1 MRFVAIEYK
10 DGTNNN
16 NVLGYMRIPENMPSI
31 WTYGYRAYLRDKK
44 KVTGEI
50 KIYPLNAHLMDSDN
64 MGKAPLGYTNLEDDF
79 NLALRSNKY
88 YEECQ
93 SECIRRAWSMMD
105 PMSPDFAPKE
115 R

>member
-1 MRFVAIEYK
+1 MRFVAVEYK

-16 NVLGYMRIPENMPSI
+16 QVKGYIRIPDNMPPI
-31 WTYGYRAYLRDKK
+31 WSNGYRDYLKEKK
-44 KVTGEI
+44 RVIGDI
-50 KIYPLNAHLMDSDN
+50 KIYPLNIHLNSDT

-88 YEECQ
+88 YPNE
-93 SECIRRAWSMMD
+93 SFAAVRRAWSMMD

>member
-16 NVLGYMRIPENMPSI
+16 NVKGYLRIPDNMPTNWSD
-31 WTYGYRAYLRDKK
+31 GYRKYLKDKK
-44 KVTGEI
+44 KVIDDI
-50 KIYPLNAHLMDSDN
+50 KIYPLNIHLNEDT
-64 MGKAPLGYTNLEDDF
+64 MGKAPLGYTNMEDDF

-88 YEECQ
+88 YFSQC
-93 SECIRRAWSMMD
+93 SEAIRRAWSKMD
-105 PMSPDFAPKE
+105 PMCPDFVSKE